1 MQEVQ
6 LTKDEIIEMEI
17 FHKKKLPFRLV
28 DWIKLLISIG
38 LCIAAIASIQSEG
51 YISIGSV
58 FILTIILFIYFPWFL
73 RWKNLQPLKYIVTN
87 KRLIIYNSVR
97 KTIKHSFEFSAFP
110 VMTFHENAYNSGYI
124 ILGQVQPSITNG
136 NGLDSFSFG
145 INLLDHGIVLENIPS
160 VKKIFHLLTDK
171 VENSHKNL

>member
-1 MQEVQ
+1 MTLILCLYYGIVDR
-6 LTKDEIIEMEI
+6 LL
-17 FHKKKLPFRLV
+17 LPY
-28 DWIKLLISIG
+28 KG
-38 LCIAAIASIQSEG
+38 EG
-51 YISIGSV
+51 YMSIGSV

-171 VENSHKNL
+171 VEN